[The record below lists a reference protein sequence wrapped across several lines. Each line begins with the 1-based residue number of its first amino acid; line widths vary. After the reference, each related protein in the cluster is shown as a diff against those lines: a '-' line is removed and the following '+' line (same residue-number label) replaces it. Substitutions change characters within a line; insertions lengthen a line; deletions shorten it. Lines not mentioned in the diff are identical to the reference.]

1 MLIGPACKPGF
12 FVSAMDT
19 QLLHN
24 LCKVTAPS
32 GAEAPLKDFITR
44 YVEEHQSGWKVQP
57 EIISGEFLQ
66 DCLILRFGTPRTAV
80 FAHMDSIGFTVRYQ
94 DQLVP
99 IGSPEVKDGYS
110 LVGEDLL
117 GPILCNLRVQKQKKS
132 QKKTLH
138 YQFGRGILS
147 GTNLV
152 FDCDFQNKKKYIT
165 SCYLDNRLG
174 VYNLLK
180 LAETLEDGLLVFSC
194 WEEQGGGSVPFL
206 LDYIMKYHPVQQ
218 CLVADI
224 TWVTEGVRHGKGP
237 VISLRDRNIP
247 RRSFVEKV
255 VKLAEL
261 SEVPHQLE
269 VEGEGS
275 SDGREIHMSPY
286 PLDWCF
292 VGIPIA
298 NAHTPR
304 EKVHKKDIE
313 HYLAIYRF
321 LMQTL

>member
-1 MLIGPACKPGF
+1 
-12 FVSAMDT
+12 MDSP
-19 QLLHN
+19 LLHD
-24 LCKVTAPS
+24 LCQVEAPS
-32 GAEAPLKDFITR
+32 GAEGPMKAFVIR
-44 YVEEHQSGWKVQP
+44 YVQEHQATWKVQP
-57 EIISGEFLQ
+57 EIIEGTFLQ
-66 DCLILRFGTPRTAV
+66 DCLILRFGKPRTAV
-80 FAHMDSIGFTVRYQ
+80 FAHMDSVGFTVRYQ

-99 IGSPEVKDGYS
+99 IGSPDATDGYP
-110 LVGEDLL
+110 LKGEDIL
-117 GPILCNLRVQKQKKS
+117 GPILCQLKVKKPKKS
-132 QKKTLH
+132 SRKQLH

-152 FDCDFQNKKKYIT
+152 FDCDYREKKKYIT

-206 LDYIMKYHPVQQ
+206 LDYIMKQHPVQQ

-224 TWVTEGVRHGKGP
+224 TWVTEGVRHGRGP
-237 VISLRDRNIP
+237 VISMRDRNIP

-255 VKLAEL
+255 IRLAEL
-261 SEVPHQLE
+261 SEIPFQLE

-298 NAHTPR
+298 HAHTPD
-304 EKVHKKDIE
+304 EKVHKQDIE
-313 HYLAIYRF
+313 SYLGIYQF
-321 LMQTL
+321 LMQNL